1 MSSKQNTVLVT
12 GANGYLASW
21 IVKKLLI
28 EGHTVHA
35 TVRDIHNREKI
46 NHLLEYEKNLKE
58 ILSSSQQ
65 IYLKKTL
72 LMKQ

>member
-21 IVKKLLI
+21 IVVQLLI

-35 TVRDIHNREKI
+35 TI
-46 NHLLEYEKNLKE
+46 
-58 ILSSSQQ
+58 
-65 IYLKKTL
+65 
-72 LMKQ
+72 